1 MKLQNRN
8 VNGRYSVVFGLL
20 LVIALMTT
28 GCASQRAS
36 AERQRGLVAMG
47 DGQYELAETHFAK
60 AAEYSGTD
68 WRSRHY
74 LGRVYLKL
82 DRPLDAQLQLE
93 KAYALRAAHPETGN
107 IIDDLASALYR
118 QKSEE
123 ALLDL
128 LDGATQNYGTPRDF
142 LRKGDYLARLGH
154 IDAARVSYQKAVRF
168 GKAGDP
174 QPYLAYAKFNQQIG
188 DAATEIEALRHAL
201 YLSPNNK
208 EVRERLRH
216 HGLIPGPTLAVKPA
230 EYDLVEV
237 AEPVEEAAA
246 EK

>member
-1 MKLQNRN
+1 MKLQKSI
-8 VNGRYSVVFGLL
+8 VKGCPSVVFGLML
-20 LVIALMTT
+20 LVTLMAT

-47 DGQYELAETHFAK
+47 DGRYEVAETHFAK
-60 AAEYSGTD
+60 AADYSGTD

-74 LGRVYLKL
+74 LGRIYLKL

-93 KAYALRAAHPETGN
+93 KAYALRANHLETGS

-123 ALLDL
+123 MLLDL
-128 LDGATQNYGTPRDF
+128 LDGATRNYGTTRDF

-168 GKAGDP
+168 GKANDP
-174 QPYLAYAKFNQQIG
+174 KPYLAYAQFNQQIG

-216 HGLIPGPTLAVKPA
+216 HGLIPGPTLAVKPV

-237 AEPVEEAAA
+237 AEPAPVPDA
-246 EK
+246 E